1 MMRIALLGTGALGT
15 LFGVRLA
22 GVAEVWM
29 LGTWREALE
38 AARRHGLRLI
48 TPQGEETAF
57 VAAAEDPAEV
67 PPCDA
72 ALILVK
78 AYQTERAARWARQ
91 VLKPAGIALTL
102 QNGLGPYETLRT
114 VLGPERAWQGVTM
127 MGATLEAPGRAR
139 LGGEGPIWLGAPSSS
154 RAPLEPLLA
163 RLRQAGFAVEIR
175 EDLRGV
181 IWGKLVAN
189 TAINPVTALFDVPNG
204 ALLERPALWALAR
217 GTARETAA
225 VARAQGIRL
234 PFEDP
239 VAFVAEVCR
248 RTAANSSSMRQDVQR
263 GRPTEIDS
271 LNGAVAAIGRERGI
285 PVPLNEALWRAV
297 KALERKRVRAPVS
310 PPPKVRAGE
319 IVPG

>member
-204 ALLERPALWALAR
+204 ALLEPAGAVGPGPGDGSGDGRGGPRPGDPAALR
-217 GTARETAA
+217 GPR
-225 VARAQGIRL
+225 RL
-234 PFEDP
+234 
-239 VAFVAEVCR
+239 
-248 RTAANSSSMRQDVQR
+248 R
-263 GRPTEIDS
+263 GRGLPADRGELLVDAT
-271 LNGAVAAIGRERGI
+271 GRAAGPPDGDRRPERGGGGHRTGTGD
-285 PVPLNEALWRAV
+285 PC
-297 KALERKRVRAPVS
+297 
-310 PPPKVRAGE
+310 PPQ
-319 IVPG
+319 